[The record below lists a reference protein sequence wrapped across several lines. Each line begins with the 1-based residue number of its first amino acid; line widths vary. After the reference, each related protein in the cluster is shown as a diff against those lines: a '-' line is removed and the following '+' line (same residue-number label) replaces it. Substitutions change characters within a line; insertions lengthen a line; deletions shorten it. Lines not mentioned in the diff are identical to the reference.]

1 MDFYRPFSGNT
12 IQQIFPNDS
21 QLPKMIGES
30 VRKDD
35 ASLLEK
41 LIKSKSL
48 KDDKYCHL
56 IQGKALLFF
65 ILMRIKGVTQ

>member
-1 MDFYRPFSGNT
+1 
-12 IQQIFPNDS
+12 
-21 QLPKMIGES
+21 MIGES

-41 LIKSKSL
+41 LIKSKLL

-56 IQGKALLFF
+56 IQGKALYFLFLSRLEKCKIIGGHT
-65 ILMRIKGVTQ
+65 IL

>member
-35 ASLLEK
+35 AVLLEK
-41 LIKSKSL
+41 LIKSKL
-48 KDDKYCHL
+48 LNDDKYCHL
-56 IQGKALLFF
+56 IQGKALY
-65 ILMRIKGVTQ
+65 IIS

>member
-1 MDFYRPFSGNT
+1 
-12 IQQIFPNDS
+12 
-21 QLPKMIGES
+21 MIGES

-56 IQGKALLFF
+56 IQGKALYFF
-65 ILMRIKGVTQ
+65 YLDIGGHTIDSENFSLKNQLT

>member
-1 MDFYRPFSGNT
+1 
-12 IQQIFPNDS
+12 
-21 QLPKMIGES
+21 MIGES

-65 ILMRIKGVTQ
+65 YLDENIGGHTIDS